1 MKLLKAIILGIALVA
16 MTYTTSHA
24 EHSVGFAAGVTR
36 GFGVTYRYLQDEGP
50 WGWQVTGLPIVHPDN
65 GVVSLGGQAL
75 YILNRGNEVMA
86 YLSFGAGAL
95 AVWDKC
101 GKEDFLCEDEKH
113 LGFGLGPGVGF
124 ELRMLDNVAFSVDVP
139 LALLFADG
147 EFHGVLP
154 VPNTGLVY
162 YW

>member
-1 MKLLKAIILGIALVA
+1 MKKFRNIIVAIALVMS
-16 MTYTTSHA
+16 MTTVARA
-24 EHSVGFAAGVTR
+24 EQSVGFAAGVTR
-36 GFGVTYRYLQDEGP
+36 GAGVTYRYLQDDGP
-50 WGWQVTGLPIVHPDN
+50 WGWQVTGLPIIHPDN

-86 YLSFGAGAL
+86 YLSAGAGAM
-95 AVWDKC
+95 AVWSKCDKD
-101 GKEDFLCEDEKH
+101 DFMCEDEKH
-113 LGFGLGPGVGF
+113 LGLGVGPGIGF

-147 EFHGVLP
+147 EFHGILP
-154 VPNTGLVY
+154 VPNAALMY